1 MSLLGRGKEFP
12 ETQCS
17 SSQAEVIIL
26 PGGPPLW
33 PGLLSIPNK
42 LYHNTFIVE
51 HRPSLTPNHLAKI
64 CRIVKEGPAPG
75 TKKAEALRKK
85 ALRRWPSQHG
95 RRFTTNSF
103 MHCITSS
110 TATAQLWTRTTNL

>member
-1 MSLLGRGKEFP
+1 MGCYNEKNNFFLIKMAALAGVKLQLKVFFSILG
-12 ETQCS
+12 
-17 SSQAEVIIL
+17 
-26 PGGPPLW
+26 
-33 PGLLSIPNK
+33 
-42 LYHNTFIVE
+42 HIVE

-75 TKKAEALRKK
+75 TKKAEALTKK

-103 MHCITSS
+103 MHGITSS
-110 TATAQLWTRTTNL
+110 TVTAALDKDN